1 MWWILKNSSL
11 EGPLTAEQVQ
21 KRVALNMLGS
31 LDRISEDKKNW
42 RYVRD
47 SIFWNP
53 RRTVRSKPLEIPQVA
68 QNASQT
74 GVPGFPQPQSASPAP
89 AAPAIPNRLKIET
102 APSKELSKKGIWIAL
117 VTALAVAVIAFVVV
131 VSVVIKARPITPL
144 ILPATS
150 PSIVDFKTIK
160 DKLVIIESAEG
171 NGSGFVIEMGGKVY
185 LMSNEHVLRTS
196 STPQARFLNGK
207 PLILGA
213 FSVAEGRDLARF
225 EVFECPVEPLQAS
238 EEMPNIGD
246 FVVLY
251 GNSLGDGVATESK
264 GYIQGVGDRELETN
278 VDIVP
283 GNSGSPLLSDEGKVV
298 GVAASIKYNGDGR
311 EEWTIRNTRYDGK
324 VRRFAVRLSAVRW
337 KTIDRKNYE
346 DQVAKMN
353 ELGVFCEFL
362 VPFLDVDNRVPQM
375 NEKILFKDL
384 HGKYF
389 KVRGLAFEKTLAD
402 LSKSYEKKIKIHN
415 KWVNLVK
422 DRAVYLR
429 RLIAEGIS
437 EENYKKVVAE
447 YDDET
452 ARLFEKLKESWRN
465 FIMMRKSAL
474 LLVRTFLVET
484 QWDSPNMKNG
494 YGSGDDRGS
503 VKRYLD
509 TISVIIDEIDQD
521 MKDFNKMITEIEQGD
536 DYE

>member
-74 GVPGFPQPQSASPAP
+74 AAPSCPQPQSVSPVP
-89 AAPAIPNRLKIET
+89 AAPTIPNRLKIET
-102 APSKELSKKGIWIAL
+102 APSKELPKKGIWIAL
-117 VTALAVAVIAFVVV
+117 VSVLAVAVVAFVVV
-131 VSVVIKARPITPL
+131 VSVVIKARPITPP

-225 EVFECPVEPLQAS
+225 EVFECPVEPLRAC

-251 GNSLGDGVATESK
+251 GNSLGGGVATESK

-311 EEWTIRNTRYDGK
+311 EDWTIRNTRYDGK
-324 VRRFAVRLSAVRW
+324 ARRFAVRLSAVRW
-337 KTIDRKNYE
+337 KTIDRKSYE

-389 KVRGLAFEKTLAD
+389 KIRGLGFDKMLAD

-415 KWVNLVK
+415 KWGNSVK
-422 DRAVYLR
+422 ERAVYLR

-474 LLVRTFLVET
+474 LLARTFLVET

-521 MKDFNKMITEIEQGD
+521 MKDFNKLITEIEQGD

>member
-1 MWWILKNSSL
+1 
-11 EGPLTAEQVQ
+11 
-21 KRVALNMLGS
+21 MLGS

-42 RYVRD
+42 MYVRD

-53 RRTVRSKPLEIPQVA
+53 RRTIRSNPLEVPQVA

-74 GVPGFPQPQSASPAP
+74 VAPSIPQPQSASPAP
-89 AAPAIPNRLKIET
+89 AVPAIPNRLKIET
-102 APSKELSKKGIWIAL
+102 APSKELQKKGLWIAL
-117 VTALAVAVIAFVVV
+117 VSALAVTVIAFVVV
-131 VSVVIKARPITPL
+131 VSVIIKTRPITPP
-144 ILPATS
+144 ILPVAST
-150 PSIVDFKTIK
+150 SIVDFKTIK

-246 FVVLY
+246 SVVLY

-264 GYIQGVGDRELETN
+264 GYIQGVGDRKLETN
-278 VDIVP
+278 VDMVP

-298 GVAASIKYNGDGR
+298 GVAAYAKYNGDGR
-311 EEWTIRNTRYDGK
+311 EEWTIRNTRYDDN
-324 VRRFAVRLSAVRW
+324 VRRFAIRLSAVRW
-337 KTIDRKNYE
+337 KTIDRKSYE

-362 VPFLDVDNRVPQM
+362 VPFLNVDDRASQM

-384 HGKYF
+384 YGKYF
-389 KVRGLAFEKTLAD
+389 KIRGLGFDKMLAD
-402 LSKSYEKKIKIHN
+402 LSKSYEKKI
-415 KWVNLVK
+415 
-422 DRAVYLR
+422 RAQNRWSCSYNGRAAYVRQLM
-429 RLIAEGIS
+429 AEGVS
-437 EENYKKVVAE
+437 EENCKKVVAE

-452 ARLFEKLKESWRN
+452 ARFFEKFKESWRN
-465 FIMMRKSAL
+465 LIMMRKSSCL
-474 LLVRTFLVET
+474 LAKTFLVET

-503 VKRYLD
+503 VKWYLD
-509 TISVIIDEIDQD
+509 EISVIIDKIDQT
-521 MKDFNKMITEIEQGD
+521 MKDFNKLITEIEQGD